1 MGARRLVG
9 GPDGRRVVTP
19 VADALAAGVLVCPVC
34 RGRLQAVEAGFACEA
49 CGYAAAMVDG
59 VPVLLHPDSA
69 FAASATA
76 TSLEATYFAPKV
88 AESPIKRRLRR
99 SLPSLA
105 VDYDALATDELVRR
119 ELGRGRDGRR
129 GLVVGAGER
138 PGDIEARFPGVQWL
152 TTDVDGAY
160 RPNLV
165 ADALWLPVADASM
178 DLVVAEMVLE
188 HLMDP
193 MRGAAELQRVCRP
206 GGLILVKVPFC
217 FPWHGIPVD
226 FFRIT
231 PSGARALFR
240 STETVHL
247 GRCMGPFGAL
257 ACQLDSA
264 LVNLASHRTIRRT
277 LVVLSRFLFG
287 GLKILDRL
295 AGAHVRWLVSPAG
308 VTYVGR
314 KVEAP
319 IGPAEILAELQE
331 RFGRGP

>member
-1 MGARRLVG
+1 VSA
-9 GPDGRRVVTP
+9 
-19 VADALAAGVLVCPVC
+19 VADALSAGVLVCPVC
-34 RGRLQAVEAGFACEA
+34 HGRLAVSGVPEARLACAA
-49 CGYAAAMVDG
+49 CGYAAAVLDG
-59 VPVLLHPDSA
+59 VPVLLHPESA
-69 FAASATA
+69 FGSSAG
-76 TSLEATYFAPKV
+76 LEATYFAPKV
-88 AESPIKRRLRR
+88 AENPAKRRLRR

-105 VDYDALATDELVRR
+105 LDYEARATDELIRR
-119 ELGRGRDGRR
+119 ELEPGDLR

-152 TTDVDGAY
+152 TTDVDGAF
-160 RPNLV
+160 RPHLV
-165 ADALWLPVADASM
+165 ADALWLPVADASV

-193 MRGAAELQRVCRP
+193 IRGAAELQRVCRP

-226 FFRIT
+226 FFRVT
-231 PSGARALFR
+231 PSGVRALFR
-240 STETVHL
+240 STRIVHL

-257 ACQLDSA
+257 AYQLDSA
-264 LVNLASHRTIRRT
+264 LVNLASNRTVRRA

-287 GLKILDRL
+287 GLKVLDHL
-295 AGAHVRWLVSPAG
+295 AGEHVRWLVSPAG

-314 KVEAP
+314 KVETPLRAS
-319 IGPAEILAELQE
+319 EILAEIQE

>member
-1 MGARRLVG
+1 MTPVN
-9 GPDGRRVVTP
+9 P
-19 VADALAAGVLVCPVC
+19 VADALVAGVLVCPVC
-34 RGRLQAVEAGFACEA
+34 QGRLVSSEARFACGS
-49 CGYAAAMVDG
+49 CGYAAAVVDG
-59 VPVLLHPDSA
+59 VPILLHPESA
-69 FAASATA
+69 FHASAG
-76 TSLEATYFAPKV
+76 SLDATYFAPKV
-88 AESPIKRRLRR
+88 AENPAKRRLRR

-105 VDYDALATDELVRR
+105 VDYDARATDELVRR
-119 ELGRGRDGRR
+119 ELGRDGLR
-129 GLVVGAGER
+129 GLAVGAGER
-138 PGDIEARFPGVQWL
+138 PGDIEARFPGVRWL

-165 ADALWLPVADASM
+165 ADALWLPIADASV

-226 FFRIT
+226 FFRVT

-240 STETVHL
+240 STQPVHL

-257 ACQLDSA
+257 AYQLDSA
-264 LVNLASHRTIRRT
+264 LVNLASHRTIRRA

-287 GLKILDRL
+287 GLKVLDRL

-314 KVEAP
+314 KVE
-319 IGPAEILAELQE
+319 GSLSPAEILAELQE